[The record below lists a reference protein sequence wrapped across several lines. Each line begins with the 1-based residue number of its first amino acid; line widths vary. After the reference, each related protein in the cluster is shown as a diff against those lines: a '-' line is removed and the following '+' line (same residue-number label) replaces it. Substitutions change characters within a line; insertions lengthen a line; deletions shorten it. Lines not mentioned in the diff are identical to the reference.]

1 MAAAADCQQ
10 IVAPCVACVALQ
22 VPQRQR
28 QHVKIS
34 KLEIL
39 VRNVTNSYL
48 ISYLHTDLTLQ
59 TLNCAPNII
68 YEQKKNDEE
77 PSLRHAY
84 RPTYPFHKT
93 HPYSKCYRLS
103 HKGYSH
109 VSVSISEPRVPLPAK
124 FSSRPFKFL
133 LFCSVELQSY
143 AAYGAAIARAFW
155 MLLPDS
161 QINVC
166 LSCYFASYLVSC
178 LLLVVLRGGSL

>member
-1 MAAAADCQQ
+1 MLSVCVWYRMLCVCVWYRMLSVCVWYRMHYKQREREMRGGKMIRNGIGNCKIKIRVRRNKEMAAAADCQQ

-68 YEQKKNDEE
+68 YE
-77 PSLRHAY
+77 
-84 RPTYPFHKT
+84 
-93 HPYSKCYRLS
+93 
-103 HKGYSH
+103 
-109 VSVSISEPRVPLPAK
+109 
-124 FSSRPFKFL
+124 
-133 LFCSVELQSY
+133 
-143 AAYGAAIARAFW
+143 
-155 MLLPDS
+155 
-161 QINVC
+161 
-166 LSCYFASYLVSC
+166 
-178 LLLVVLRGGSL
+178 